1 MSIMKIIS
9 LNLIRK
15 AEIYIFIL
23 TKKEI
28 IFKKVLEEKG
38 GSFDLPFKEVSMLDL
53 FFILFIVFSFLI
65 YKNIKD
71 NNLKY
76 TNFYI
81 LILFLLY
88 ILSLASVISIYNI

>member
-1 MSIMKIIS
+1 
-9 LNLIRK
+9 
-15 AEIYIFIL
+15 
-23 TKKEI
+23 
-28 IFKKVLEEKG
+28 
-38 GSFDLPFKEVSMLDL
+38 MLDL